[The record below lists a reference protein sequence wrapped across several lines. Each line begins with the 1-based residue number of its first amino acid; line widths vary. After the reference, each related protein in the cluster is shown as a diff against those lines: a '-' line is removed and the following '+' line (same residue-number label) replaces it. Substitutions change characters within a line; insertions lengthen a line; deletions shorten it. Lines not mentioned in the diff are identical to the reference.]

1 MEYATDGGIGQT
13 WRCYFMDGMGSIS
26 SSQNA
31 CNSSKAGSG
40 TGASTDTNKKQM
52 AIAKL
57 NETTVTKMKDGSKK
71 VHTTMRNSNG
81 DTIASFSYTLKA
93 PVSYAKLK
101 KLKKLQYNFKQ
112 ISAMLM
118 RTKTSNAASQVV
130 SKARRKVAAL
140 QRQRSSGEYD
150 DEALDNAIT
159 HAKRI
164 ERAAKKRMRH
174 LRQEEAAENNGTVC
188 VSELDEALQN
198 ENEMENGEFEM
209 VPGDESGSAA
219 GSEAGTQAS
228 SEAEMLEDSEE
239 ELRQLMQDLA
249 EAMKEL
255 EDEMPEEFS
264 LNDLL
269 EVPDQNMSPEEIE
282 QLKKKHR
289 SEEMREVMEADMKY
303 LKAMFEKLSREQQ
316 ANAAAISIAANNS
329 SQAPSMAVTSGTG
342 GSGGTGSSGAAPS
355 QASSAGATL
364 EIAGMDMTAPTADMP
379 VVTVEGGQIDVLL

>member
-1 MEYATDGGIGQT
+1 
-13 WRCYFMDGMGSIS
+13 MDGMGNIS
-26 SSQNA
+26 GNTNAHNNSNA
-31 CNSSKAGSG
+31 CADAG
-40 TGASTDTNKKQM
+40 KKRM

-71 VHTTMRNSNG
+71 VKTTVRNING
-81 DTIASFSYTLKA
+81 ETIASFSYTLKA

-130 SKARRKVAAL
+130 SKARRKVVAL

-150 DEALDNAIT
+150 DEALDNAIK

-164 ERAAKKRMRH
+164 ERTAKKRMRH

-209 VPGDESGSAA
+209 VPGDENSQTA
-219 GSEAGTQAS
+219 GSGTGTQAD

-249 EAMKEL
+249 EAMREL

-289 SEEMREVMEADMKY
+289 SEEMREIMEADMKY
-303 LKAMFEKLSREQQ
+303 LKAMFEKLAREQQ
-316 ANAAAISIAANNS
+316 ANAAAISIASNNS

-342 GSGGTGSSGAAPS
+342 GTGSAGAAPS

>member
-1 MEYATDGGIGQT
+1 
-13 WRCYFMDGMGSIS
+13 MDGMGNIS
-26 SSQNA
+26 SSPNA
-31 CNSSKAGSG
+31 RNGSNTG
-40 TGASTDTNKKQM
+40 AGASTDTGKKRM

-71 VHTTMRNSNG
+71 VHTTMRNING
-81 DTIASFSYTLKA
+81 ETIASFSYTLKA

-209 VPGDESGSAA
+209 VPGDESSEAA
-219 GSEAGTQAS
+219 GSETGTQADA
-228 SEAEMLEDSEE
+228 EAEMLEDSEE
-239 ELRQLMQDLA
+239 ELRQLMQYLA
-249 EAMKEL
+249 DAMKEL

-329 SQAPSMAVTSGTG
+329 SQSPAMSVTSGTG
-342 GSGGTGSSGAAPS
+342 SAGAAPS

>member
-1 MEYATDGGIGQT
+1 
-13 WRCYFMDGMGSIS
+13 MDGMGNI
-26 SSQNA
+26 NA
-31 CNSSKAGSG
+31 RAGANGANSANS
-40 TGASTDTNKKQM
+40 STDTAVSAGKKRM

-81 DTIASFSYTLKA
+81 ETIASFSYTLKA

-150 DEALDNAIT
+150 DEALDNAIK
-159 HAKRI
+159 HAKHI

-209 VPGDESGSAA
+209 VPGDESSEAA
-219 GSEAGTQAS
+219 GSETGTQADA
-228 SEAEMLEDSEE
+228 EAEMLEDSEE

-329 SQAPSMAVTSGTG
+329 SQTPSMAVTSGTG
-342 GSGGTGSSGAAPS
+342 GTGSAGAAPS

>member
-1 MEYATDGGIGQT
+1 
-13 WRCYFMDGMGSIS
+13 MDGMGNIS
-26 SSQNA
+26 SSPNVR
-31 CNSSKAGSG
+31 NGSS
-40 TGASTDTNKKQM
+40 TGAGADTGKKRM

-57 NETTVTKMKDGSKK
+57 NETTITKMKDGSKK
-71 VHTTMRNSNG
+71 VHTTIRNING
-81 DTIASFSYTLKA
+81 ETIASFSYTLKA

-140 QRQRSSGEYD
+140 QRQKSSGEYD
-150 DEALDNAIT
+150 DEALDNAIK

-164 ERAAKKRMRH
+164 ERTAKKRMRH

-209 VPGDESGSAA
+209 VHGDENSQTA
-219 GSEAGTQAS
+219 GSGTGTSAD
-228 SEAEMLEDSEE
+228 SEVEMLEDSEE

-249 EAMKEL
+249 EAMREL

-289 SEEMREVMEADMKY
+289 SEEMREIMEADMKY
-303 LKAMFEKLSREQQ
+303 LKAMFEKLAREQQ
-316 ANAAAISIAANNS
+316 ANAAAISIASNNS

-342 GSGGTGSSGAAPS
+342 GTGSAGAAPP

-364 EIAGMDMTAPTADMP
+364 EIAGMDMTAPAADMP